1 MLYFFRQITYA
12 PRRDGY
18 KGNMKNI
25 CVFKRYEYKY
35 LLSAEQYFAVV
46 SELGKYMTADAH
58 GKSTIQ
64 SLYYDTDDYLL
75 VRRSLE
81 KPIYKEKLRLRSY
94 GQAKDGDEVFL
105 ELKKKYDGVVFKR
118 RIQLTAADAG
128 DAIFDYVRAQNSQ
141 IAKEITYA
149 VDLYKT
155 LSPKI
160 LLIYDRTAYFGKDKE
175 SSLRVTFD
183 TNIRYRTDRLT
194 LAGGDDGKP
203 IRSDGKI
210 LMEIKT
216 GSSIPLWLCKVL
228 SANNIHKISFS
239 KYGSAYKIERNNQ
252 LTEVKQ
258 VG

>member
-1 MLYFFRQITYA
+1 MS
-12 PRRDGY
+12 
-18 KGNMKNI
+18 NI

-35 LLSAEQYFAVV
+35 LLTAEQYFAVLT
-46 SELGKYMTADAH
+46 ELDKHMIADKH

-64 SLYYDTDDYLL
+64 SLYYDTDDFLL

-94 GQAKDGDEVFL
+94 GQAKGDDEVFL

-118 RIQLTAADAG
+118 RIQLTAADAERG
-128 DAIFDYVRAQNSQ
+128 LFDYVRAQKEQ

-155 LSPKI
+155 LAPRV
-160 LLIYDRTAYFGKDKE
+160 LLLYDRTAYFGEGTE
-175 SSLRVTFD
+175 SDLRVTFD

-194 LAGGDDGKP
+194 LSGGTDGTP
-203 IRSDGKI
+203 VRSDGKI
-210 LMEIKT
+210 LMEVKAGT
-216 GSSIPLWLCKVL
+216 SIPMWLCRL
-228 SANNIHKISFS
+228 ISANGIRKTSFS
-239 KYGSAYKIERNNQ
+239 KYGSAYSIERNKQ

>member
-1 MLYFFRQITYA
+1 MA
-12 PRRDGY
+12 
-18 KGNMKNI
+18 NI

-35 LLSAEQYFAVV
+35 LLTAEQYFAVL
-46 SELGKYMTADAH
+46 SELDKHMTADKH

-81 KPIYKEKLRLRSY
+81 KPKYKEKLRLRSY
-94 GQAKDGDEVFL
+94 GQAKGDDEVFL

-118 RIQLTAADAG
+118 RIQLTAADADNG
-128 DAIFDYVRAQNSQ
+128 LFDYVRKQNSQ

-160 LLIYDRTAYFGKDKE
+160 LLLYDRTAYFGKGEEKA
-175 SSLRVTFD
+175 LRVTFD

-194 LAGGDDGKP
+194 LAGGTDGMP
-203 IRSDGKI
+203 VRSDGKI
-210 LMEIKT
+210 LMEVKAGT
-216 GSSIPLWLCKVL
+216 SIPLWLCRL
-228 SANNIHKISFS
+228 ISANDIRKTSFS
-239 KYGSAYKIERNNQ
+239 KYGSAYTIERGKEI
-252 LTEVKQ
+252 TEVKQ

>member
-1 MLYFFRQITYA
+1 ME
-12 PRRDGY
+12 
-18 KGNMKNI
+18 NI

-35 LLSAEQYFAVV
+35 LLSAEQYFAVI
-46 SELGKYMTADAH
+46 SELGKHMTADKH

-75 VRRSLE
+75 VKRSLE

-94 GQAKDGDEVFL
+94 GQAKGNDTVFL

-118 RIQLTAADAG
+118 RIQLAAKDAG
-128 DAIFDYVRAQNSQ
+128 ENMFDYVRGQNSQ

-155 LSPKI
+155 LSPKM
-160 LLIYDRTAYFGKDKE
+160 LLIYDRTAYFGEGKD

-210 LMEIKT
+210 LMEVKA
-216 GSSIPLWLCKVL
+216 GSAIPLWLCKVL
-228 SANNIHKISFS
+228 SANGIHKTSFS
-239 KYGSAYKIERNNQ
+239 KYGSAYTIERTTQ